1 MFSYNY
7 MASVILDEILKW
19 LYMNVYMKKV
29 KI

>member
-7 MASVILDEILKW
+7 MASIILGEILKW